1 MSTDTGKVTDI
12 SIGSESIETPTLAS
26 ESEKAASP
34 STPAPMK
41 SVSDNSCETL
51 AELLSLIQEDCRRYS
66 QTLAEFL
73 PVSQK
78 AVVMHFN
85 GDGLIFLSNPPGH
98 KLGFEGGHILL
109 DEKPVTGW
117 HPE

>member
-1 MSTDTGKVTDI
+1 MNTDTGKVTDI
-12 SIGSESIETPTLAS
+12 STGSESIETPTLAS

-41 SVSDNSCETL
+41 SVSGNSCETL
-51 AELLSLIQEDCRRYS
+51 AELLSLIQEDCRRY
-66 QTLAEFL
+66 QNELAGFTHKSVL
-73 PVSQK
+73 
-78 AVVMHFN
+78 MHFN
-85 GDGLIFLSNPPGH
+85 HDGGIIYIANPPGH